1 MQSHG
6 EEKQKKI
13 ITCLTFLNVALYL
26 PMMKRIVVL
35 FLGVL
40 FLSSCG
46 GDIYKGELLGSL
58 DRPNHW
64 TVIPYGMKFIK
75 PGSLHVGPS
84 DKDVNSALVQRA
96 KSISVAGFYMDD
108 TEISN
113 NEYRQFVEWVR
124 DSIAHHLIGD
134 GHLLENA
141 NGNEVIN
148 WRKQIQWTDEEV
160 MDVLDDMYYPESD
173 RFWGQR
179 TINPDVLN
187 YEYSY
192 IDYKDAA
199 KNEYR
204 RRNGLPL
211 KTRGELIKEESVNVY
226 PDTLVWVR
234 DFTYSYNEPMTRHYF
249 WHPAYDNYPVV
260 GVDWNQASAFCVWR
274 TKFMNDWRELLG
286 ELPVDNFRLPN
297 EFEWEYAARGGKT
310 LNPYPW
316 GGPYLRNSKGCLLSN
331 FKPGRGNYPDD
342 GGFYTVK
349 VNSYWPNDFGL
360 YNMSGNVAEWTA
372 DAFEENAISFQHDL
386 NGSYTYDVEPED
398 DISLKRKSIRG
409 GSWKDISYYLQTSTR
424 SYEYADSASSYLGF
438 RCAMSFLGR
447 SIHDEY

>member
-1 MQSHG
+1 
-6 EEKQKKI
+6 
-13 ITCLTFLNVALYL
+13 
-26 PMMKRIVVL
+26 MKRIIVLYFTVL
-35 FLGVL
+35 FLFGC
-40 FLSSCG
+40 ST
-46 GDIYKGELLGSL
+46 DIYKGELLGSL
-58 DRPNHW
+58 NRPNWYH
-64 TVIPYGMKFIK
+64 IMPYGMVYV
-75 PGSLHVGPS
+75 PSGTLHIGPS
-84 DKDVNSALVQRA
+84 DQDVNSSLVQRA
-96 KSISVAGFYMDD
+96 KSVSVAGFYMDQ

-134 GHLLENA
+134 EHLVENA
-141 NGNEVIN
+141 SGNEVIN
-148 WRKQIQWTDEEV
+148 WKRQIQWGDEEV
-160 MDVLDDMYYPESD
+160 IDALEDMYYAESD
-173 RFWGQR
+173 RFWGKR
-179 TINPDVLN
+179 LINPDVLN

-226 PDTLVWVR
+226 PDTLVWIR
-234 DFTYSYNEPMTRHYF
+234 DFTYSYNEPMTRNYF
-249 WHPAYDNYPVV
+249 WHPSYDNYPVV
-260 GVDWNQASAFCVWR
+260 GVTWKQAHAFTIWR
-274 TKFMNDWRELLG
+274 TKFMNDWREMLA

-297 EFEWEYAARGGKT
+297 EFEWEYASRGGQP

-360 YNMSGNVAEWTA
+360 YNMAGNVAEWTA
-372 DAFEENAISFQHDL
+372 DAFEENAVSFQHDL
-386 NGSYTYDVEPED
+386 NGTYTYNATSED
-398 DISLKRKSIRG
+398 INTLKRKSLRG
-409 GSWKDISYYLQTSTR
+409 GSWKDISYYLQSGTR
-424 SYEYADSASSYLGF
+424 TYEYADSAKSYIGF
-438 RCAMSFLGR
+438 RTVMSFLGR
-447 SIHDEY
+447 SINDEY